1 MSTKEKRKTKPHTTG
16 KATEKTRKRA
26 TTATRTKRTEK
37 KPAVQPQPKPTPQTI
52 QQQTQASAPAKET
65 PFFLV
70 IRIRGS
76 FGIRP
81 DVEHTLRNLRLN
93 NKFNATLLEKSPS
106 MLGMLRHGK
115 DYVTWGEVNS
125 ADIANLLRKRGEVN
139 TGNRLTDQY
148 VKEFLSQQSIDSLA
162 NALATG
168 EIKLKT
174 LWQKGVKAVFRLHPP
189 SGGFSGTIKRPFNS
203 RGELGY
209 RHAEISGLMS
219 KMT

>member
-1 MSTKEKRKTKPHTTG
+1 MSAKEKRKTKPHATT
-16 KATEKTRKRA
+16 KSTEKTRKHA
-26 TTATRTKRTEK
+26 TTAARTKRTEK
-37 KPAVQPQPKPTPQTI
+37 KPAVQAQPKPTPQI
-52 QQQTQASAPAKET
+52 IKQQTPAPPKET
-65 PFFLV
+65 SFFLV

-76 FGIRP
+76 FGIPP
-81 DVEHTLRNLRLN
+81 DVEHTLRDLRLT
-93 NKFNATLLEKSPS
+93 NKFNATLIEKSPS

-125 ADIANLLRKRGEVN
+125 EDVANLLRKRGEVN

-148 VKEFLSQQSIDSLA
+148 VKEFLAQQSIDSLA
-162 NALATG
+162 NALASG
-168 EIKLKT
+168 EIRLKT

-189 SGGFSGTIKRPFNS
+189 SGGFSGTMKRPFKS

-209 RHAEISGLMS
+209 RQTEISLLMS

>member
-1 MSTKEKRKTKPHTTG
+1 MSAKEKRKTKPHTTA

-37 KPAVQPQPKPTPQTI
+37 KPAILAPPKPTHTI
-52 QQQTQASAPAKET
+52 QQQTQPSAPPKET

-76 FGIRP
+76 FGIPP
-81 DVEHTLRNLRLN
+81 DVEHTLRNLRLI
-93 NKFNATLLEKSPS
+93 NKFNAILLKKNPS

-125 ADIANLLRKRGEVN
+125 ADIAILLRKRGEVD

-148 VKEFLSQQSIDSLA
+148 VKEFLAQQSIDSLA
-162 NALATG
+162 NALANG
-168 EIKLKT
+168 EIELKT

-189 SGGFSGTIKRPFNS
+189 SGGFSATIKRPFNS

-209 RHAEISGLMS
+209 RQAEISVLMS

>member
-1 MSTKEKRKTKPHTTG
+1 MSTKEKRKTKPRTAA
-16 KATEKTRKRA
+16 KATEKTRKRP
-26 TTATRTKRTEK
+26 TTVTRTKRTEK
-37 KPAVQPQPKPTPQTI
+37 KPAVQAQPKPTPQTI
-52 QQQTQASAPAKET
+52 QQQKPTPKET
-65 PFFLV
+65 SFFLV

-76 FGIRP
+76 FGVPP
-81 DVEHTLRNLRLN
+81 DVEHTLRNLRLT
-93 NKFNATLLEKSPS
+93 NKFNATLLEKNPS

-125 ADIANLLRKRGEVN
+125 EDVANLLKKRGEVN

-148 VKEFLSQQSIDSLA
+148 VKEFLAQQSIDSLA
-162 NALATG
+162 NALAIG

-174 LWQKGVKAVFRLHPP
+174 LWQKGVKAVFRLHPS
-189 SGGFSGTIKRPFNS
+189 SGGFSGTMKRPFNS

-209 RHAEISGLMS
+209 RHAEISLLMS

>member
-1 MSTKEKRKTKPHTTG
+1 MSTKEKRKTKPRTAA
-16 KATEKTRKRA
+16 KATEKTRKRP
-26 TTATRTKRTEK
+26 TTVTRTKRTEK
-37 KPAVQPQPKPTPQTI
+37 KPAVQAQPKPTPQTI
-52 QQQTQASAPAKET
+52 QHQKPAPKET
-65 PFFLV
+65 SFFLV

-76 FGIRP
+76 FGVSP
-81 DVEHTLRNLRLN
+81 DVEHTLRNLRLT
-93 NKFNATLLEKSPS
+93 NKFNATLLEKNPS

-125 ADIANLLRKRGEVN
+125 ENVANLLKKRGEVN
-139 TGNRLTDQY
+139 TGSRLTDQY
-148 VKEFLSQQSIDSLA
+148 VKEFLAQQSIDSLA
-162 NALATG
+162 NALAIG

-189 SGGFSGTIKRPFNS
+189 SGGFSGTMKRPFNS

-209 RHAEISGLMS
+209 RHAEISLLMS

>member
-1 MSTKEKRKTKPHTTG
+1 MSAKEKRKTKPHTTA

-37 KPAVQPQPKPTPQTI
+37 KPAITAQPKPTQTI
-52 QQQTQASAPAKET
+52 QQQTQPSAPPKET

-76 FGIRP
+76 FGIPP
-81 DVEHTLRNLRLN
+81 DVEHTLRNLRLI
-93 NKFNATLLEKSPS
+93 NKFNAILLEKNPS

-125 ADIANLLRKRGEVN
+125 ADIANLLRKRGEVD

-148 VKEFLSQQSIDSLA
+148 VKEFLAQQSIDSLA
-162 NALATG
+162 NALANG

>member
-1 MSTKEKRKTKPHTTG
+1 
-16 KATEKTRKRA
+16 
-26 TTATRTKRTEK
+26 
-37 KPAVQPQPKPTPQTI
+37 
-52 QQQTQASAPAKET
+52 
-65 PFFLV
+65 
-70 IRIRGS
+70 
-76 FGIRP
+76 
-81 DVEHTLRNLRLN
+81 LRLT
-93 NKFNATLLEKSPS
+93 NKFNATLLEKNPS

-125 ADIANLLRKRGEVN
+125 EDVANLLRKRGEIN

-148 VKEFLSQQSIDSLA
+148 VKEFLAQQSIDSLA
-162 NALATG
+162 NALANG

-189 SGGFSGTIKRPFNS
+189 SGGFSGTMKRPFKS

-209 RHAEISGLMS
+209 RQTEISHLMS

>member
-1 MSTKEKRKTKPHTTG
+1 MSTKEKRKTKPHTTV
-16 KATEKTRKRA
+16 KATEKTRTRA
-26 TTATRTKRTEK
+26 TTTTRTKRTEK
-37 KPAVQPQPKPTPQTI
+37 KPAVPAQPKPTQTI

-76 FGIRP
+76 FGIPP

-93 NKFNATLLEKSPS
+93 NKFNATLLKKTPS

-125 ADIANLLRKRGEVN
+125 ADIANLLKKRGEVN

-148 VKEFLSQQSIDSLA
+148 VKEFLAQQSIDGLAVALA
-162 NALATG
+162 NG
-168 EIKLKT
+168 EIELKT
-174 LWQKGVKAVFRLHPP
+174 LWQKGVKAFFRLHPP

-209 RHAEISGLMS
+209 RRTEISVLMS